1 MNLEKNFMLEHSEL
15 PAVKYRDPSRSRV
28 AVPSLLEMS
37 KFRVECC
44 LEAQQARIDYLLNIK

>member
-1 MNLEKNFMLEHSEL
+1 LMLEHSEL

-28 AVPSLLEMS
+28 ALPSLLEMS

-44 LEAQQARIDYLLNIK
+44 LEAQQARIDYLLNSK